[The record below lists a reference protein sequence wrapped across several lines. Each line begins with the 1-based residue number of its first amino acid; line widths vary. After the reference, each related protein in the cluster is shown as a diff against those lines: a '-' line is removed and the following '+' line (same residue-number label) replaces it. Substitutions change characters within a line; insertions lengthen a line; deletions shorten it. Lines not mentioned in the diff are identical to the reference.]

1 MEREAA
7 AAAYQALHQEQGY
20 HDGTFTQWAAERS
33 AAYPYPAMAGV
44 SIGAAA
50 NDLTP
55 WDTFTTEVDAS
66 PVPPSTAGEQHEP
79 AEATEDR

>member
-20 HDGTFTQWAAERS
+20 HDGTFTRWAAERS

-50 NDLTP
+50 NDLAP

-66 PVPPSTAGEQHEP
+66 PAGPVSVADESG
-79 AEATEDR
+79 